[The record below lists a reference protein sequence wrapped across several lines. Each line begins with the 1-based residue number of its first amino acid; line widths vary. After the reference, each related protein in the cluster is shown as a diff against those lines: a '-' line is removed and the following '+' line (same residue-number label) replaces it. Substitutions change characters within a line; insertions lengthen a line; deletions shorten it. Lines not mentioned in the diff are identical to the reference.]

1 MDSNEIFQDMT
12 KGKGKELASE
22 LSCSVSYIYQMRRG
36 DEPNVLDK
44 VETYMN
50 KSDNDNAIQWLC
62 ASRGGFFFRDID
74 RTSDMDFKIVPQIL
88 SEFSE
93 FLAVLAD
100 SLADGKVTDREE
112 ARLDKE
118 WNDVQAIVQTLKG
131 QIKRGDYR

>member
-12 KGKGKELASE
+12 KGKVKELASE

-62 ASRGGFFFRDID
+62 ASQGGFFFRDID
-74 RTSDMDFKIVPQIL
+74 RTSDMDFKIVPKIL

>member
-12 KGKGKELASE
+12 KGRVKELAAE
-22 LSCSVSYIYQMRRG
+22 DNVSVRYIYQMREG
-36 DEPNVLDK
+36 IAANILDRA
-44 VETYMN
+44 EIYLN
-50 KSDNDNAIQWLC
+50 KSEDDAGIQWLC
-62 ASRGGFFFRDID
+62 ASQGGFFFRDID
-74 RTSDMDFKIVPQIL
+74 RTSDMDFKIVPKIL